1 MMLLLLLLLLFLPAG
16 LLSAQS
22 LTLDA
27 LVTPSTIVYHD
38 EKPVPFALY
47 GLVEFKTLRE
57 LFSYVDAQ
65 AGRWQFP
72 TERARNEF
80 ALSLLQR
87 GVESRVISM
96 VEEKPLEVI
105 LTHTREELDAAINR
119 LPAPLFEGRN
129 WRLDARAYRQAFD
142 RVRDRWSKG
151 LNCWSASTSIAGR
164 VLSNW
169 YLIEEG
175 IEFEGATYDS
185 LEHLWQA
192 IKYHP
197 SVTIADVM
205 RLLDQLNTVDWESWF
220 SRLDH
225 DQKIYLEHAYI
236 IEFLRA
242 NLTPSKRAWFREQLA
257 AQPPQAK
264 PRDLQQRTPGS
275 LRFTA
280 FQEKVLW
287 GDLADVFHLLVY
299 LTAIAPVNGASPT
312 AALQARHFDGIY
324 LSNRKLGFV
333 SPQFQALMLELWK
346 VKYLKMARFNEVI
359 RSIPREVRI
368 EHYLNDGDSPD
379 IPIPV
384 YISYLNQIR
393 DMAWAAAG
401 H

>member
-1 MMLLLLLLLLFLPAG
+1 MILLLLLLFVPAG

-22 LTLDA
+22 LTLDT
-27 LVTPSTIVYHD
+27 LVAPSTTVYHD

-47 GLVEFKTLRE
+47 GHVEFKTLHE

-72 TERARNEF
+72 SERARNEF
-80 ALSLLQR
+80 AQGLLQR
-87 GVESRVISM
+87 GVESRVVSM
-96 VEEKPLEVI
+96 VDEKPLEVI

-119 LPAPLFEGRN
+119 LPTPLFEGRN
-129 WRLDARAYRQAFD
+129 WRLDAPAYRQAFD

-151 LNCWSASTSIAGR
+151 LNCWSASPSIAGR

-175 IEFEGATYDS
+175 INFDGATYDS

-197 SVTIADVM
+197 SVTTADVM

-220 SRLDH
+220 ARLDH

-264 PRDLQQRTPGS
+264 PRELQQRTPGS
-275 LRFTA
+275 LRFTSY
-280 FQEKVLW
+280 QEKVLW
-287 GDLADVFHLLVY
+287 GDLADVFDLLVY
-299 LTAIAPVNGASPT
+299 LAPIAPVNDASLIT
-312 AALQARHFDGIY
+312 ALQARHFDDIY
-324 LSNRKLGFV
+324 LSDRKLSFI
-333 SPQFQALMLELWK
+333 SPELRALMLELFK
-346 VKYLKMARFNEVI
+346 MKYLNMKRFNEVI
-359 RSIPREVRI
+359 RSIPREVKI
-368 EHYLNDGDSPD
+368 EHFLNDGDSAD

-384 YISYLNQIR
+384 YIGYLNQIR
-393 DMAWAAAG
+393 DMAWAAAA

>member
-1 MMLLLLLLLLFLPAG
+1 MIVLLLLLFIPAG

-22 LTLDA
+22 LTLEA
-27 LVTPSTIVYHD
+27 LVTPSTIVVHD

-47 GLVEFKTLRE
+47 GLVEFKTLQE
-57 LFSYVDAQ
+57 LFSYIDAQ

-72 TERARNEF
+72 GQRARAEF
-80 ALSLLQR
+80 AQGLLQR

-96 VEEKPLEVI
+96 LDEKPLEAI

-119 LPAPLFEGRN
+119 LPTPVFEGRN
-129 WRLDARAYRQAFD
+129 WRLDAPAYREAFD

-151 LNCWSASTSIAGR
+151 MNCWSASPSIAGR

-175 IEFEGATYDS
+175 IDFDGATYDS

-197 SVTIADVM
+197 GVTTADLM
-205 RLLDQLNTVDWESWF
+205 GLLDRLNAVDWESWF
-220 SRLDH
+220 YRLDH
-225 DQKIYLEHAYI
+225 DQKIYLEHAYMI
-236 IEFLRA
+236 VFLRA
-242 NLTPSKRAWFREQLA
+242 NLTSSKRAWFREQLA
-257 AQPPQAK
+257 AQPPRAK
-264 PRDLQQRTPGS
+264 PRELQQRTPGS
-275 LRFTA
+275 LRFTSL
-280 FQEKVLW
+280 QEKVLW

-299 LTAIAPVNGASPT
+299 LAPIAPVSDASLV

-333 SPQFQALMLELWK
+333 SPEFQALMLDLWK
-346 VKYLKMARFNEVI
+346 VKYLKMKRFNEVI
-359 RSIPREVRI
+359 RSIPREVKI

-384 YISYLNQIR
+384 YIGFLNQIR
-393 DMAWAAAG
+393 DMAWAAAQ
-401 H
+401 

>member
-1 MMLLLLLLLLFLPAG
+1 MILRLLLLFIPAG

-47 GLVEFKTLRE
+47 GLVEFKTLQE

-72 TERARNEF
+72 NPGARNEF
-80 ALSLLQR
+80 ARSLLDR

-96 VEEKPLEVI
+96 VDEKPLEAI
-105 LTHTREELDAAINR
+105 LTHTREELDAAIDR

-129 WRLDARAYRQAFD
+129 WRLDALAYRRAFD

-169 YLIEEG
+169 YPIEEG
-175 IEFEGATYDS
+175 LEFDGATYDS

-197 SVTIADVM
+197 DVTTPEVM
-205 RLLDQLNTVDWESWF
+205 RLLDRLNNVDWESWF
-220 SRLDH
+220 SGLDH

-236 IEFLRA
+236 VEFLRA
-242 NLTPSKRAWFREQLA
+242 NLTPSKTAWFREQLA
-257 AQPPQAK
+257 AQPSQAK
-264 PRDLQQRTPGS
+264 PRALQQRTPGR
-275 LRFTA
+275 LRFTSL
-280 FQEKVLW
+280 QEKVLW

-299 LTAIAPVNGASPT
+299 LAPLAPVGDASLI

-324 LSNRKLGFV
+324 LSDRKLGFI
-333 SPQFQALMLELWK
+333 SPEFQALMLELWK
-346 VKYLKMARFNEVI
+346 VKYLKMKRFSEVI
-359 RSIPREVRI
+359 RSIPREVKI

-384 YISYLNQIR
+384 YIGYLNQIR
-393 DMAWAAAG
+393 EMAWAAAA

>member
-1 MMLLLLLLLLFLPAG
+1 MVLRLLLLSIPAG
-16 LLSAQS
+16 LLWAQS

-27 LVTPSTIVYHD
+27 LVTPSTIVPHD

-72 TERARNEF
+72 SQRARNEF
-80 ALSLLQR
+80 AQGLLQR

-96 VEEKPLEVI
+96 IDEKPLEVI

-119 LPAPLFEGRN
+119 LPAPLFEGRH
-129 WRLDARAYRQAFD
+129 WRLDAPAYRQAFD

-164 VLSNW
+164 ALSNW
-169 YLIEEG
+169 YLMEEG
-175 IEFEGATYDS
+175 IEFDGATYDS

-197 SVTIADVM
+197 SVTTADVM
-205 RLLDQLNTVDWESWF
+205 RLLDRLNAVDWESWF
-220 SRLDH
+220 AGLDR

-257 AQPPQAK
+257 GQPSQAK
-264 PRDLQQRTPGS
+264 PRELQQRTPGS
-275 LRFTA
+275 LRFTSL
-280 FQEKVLW
+280 QEKVLW
-287 GDLADVFHLLVY
+287 GDLADVFHLLVC
-299 LTAIAPVNGASPT
+299 LTPIAPVSDASAI

-324 LSNRKLGFV
+324 LSGRKLGFI
-333 SPQFQALMLELWK
+333 SPEFRALMLELWK
-346 VKYLKMARFNEVI
+346 VKYLKMERFNEVI
-359 RSIPREVRI
+359 RSIPREVKI

-384 YISYLNQIR
+384 YIGYLNQIR